1 MAKPDP
7 SRLKLENYPIAVE
20 VETRFQDLD
29 PLGHINNVAMA
40 GLFEAGRIKF
50 NHANGTANFPRPSG
64 DRWLIAAV
72 NINYLAE
79 SYFPEPVTIG
89 HGVSRIGSSSWEIA
103 SAAFQNGVCV
113 ATCDATLVYTNEE
126 GAQALVPDFIACL
139 EAVKIAG

>member
-1 MAKPDP
+1 MPKPDP
-7 SRLKLENYPIAVE
+7 SRLLLETYPNAVE

-50 NHANGTANFPRPSG
+50 NHMNGTANLPRAKG
-64 DRWLIAAV
+64 ERWLIAAV

-89 HGVSRIGSSSWEIA
+89 HGISRIGSSSWTIA

-113 ATCDATLVYTNEE
+113 ATCDATLVYTNAQ
-126 GAQALVPDFIACL
+126 GAQALAPDFIACL

>member
-7 SRLKLENYPIAVE
+7 SRLLLETYPNVVT

-50 NHANGTANFPRPSG
+50 NHANGTANFPRASG

-72 NINYLAE
+72 SIAYVAE
-79 SYFPEPVTIG
+79 AHFPEPVTIG
-89 HGVSRIGSSSWEIA
+89 HGISRIGSSSWVIA
-103 SAAFQNGVCV
+103 SAAFQNGQCV
-113 ATCDATLVYTNEE
+113 ATCDATLVYTDQQ
-126 GAQALVPDFIACL
+126 GARALDPGFAALL
-139 EAVKIAG
+139 EAVKIEP